1 MSDFSK
7 CKIQLR
13 RGTAGT
19 LSAANPVLG
28 VGEPAFE
35 TDTNVLK
42 VGDGVTSYNSLS
54 SIGGG
59 GGGVTNAVVSNT
71 AGIPNSTR
79 VTNIVSMSQSDYDNL
94 EVYDNNTLYFLT

>member
-13 RGTAGT
+13 RGTAGL
-19 LSAANPVLG
+19 LSSANPVLG

-42 VGDGVTSYNSLS
+42 IGDGVTEYNSLS
-54 SIGGG
+54 SISG
-59 GGGVTNAVVSNT
+59 GGGVTNGVVSNT
-71 AGIPNSTR
+71 AGIPNASR